1 MTNGSTEY
9 LSLVSLHRY
18 SVGQRTRCG
27 HEFQPATICPRI
39 LLDLIIRSLVIVIV
53 NFRSSGLVID
63 AVESVQH
70 ACDDRRWGTVIVDNG
85 SGDASVGVLSAAIT
99 QRGWSERTCLL
110 ESARNGGFGAGNN
123 LGIQIAVREGAP
135 VIWLLNPDTLVHEP
149 VFDRVRAFFELHPE
163 AGIVGTGLVD
173 AKGEP
178 DCAAHNDPSPLGE
191 LEGAAAFGPISR
203 LLARWAVSPSH
214 MQPRSGLKDA
224 DGDAAPF
231 RCDWVSGA
239 SMFVRREVFEQIGG
253 FDEGFF
259 LYFEEVD
266 LCRRARDAGW
276 EVWHLPATR
285 VVHLEGATT
294 GINAPK
300 RRRPG
305 YWFDSRFRFYIK
317 HGGVARLLAAD
328 ACWLLGRCIRGVKSV
343 LKWQPN
349 PDPPHFGR
357 DLLLGDLSA
366 LLTGRRR
373 VKGSDNAQNPLPPKR
388 PGATERA
395 GGSPG

>member
-1 MTNGSTEY
+1 MSWTCS
-9 LSLVSLHRY
+9 
-18 SVGQRTRCG
+18 SVREEAGAQNR
-27 HEFQPATICPRI
+27 QA
-39 LLDLIIRSLVIVIV
+39 LIVIV
-53 NFRSSGLVID
+53 NYRASRLVMD
-63 AVESVQH
+63 AVRSLRRAGGTEQH
-70 ACDDRRWGTVIVDNG
+70 GSIVVDN
-85 SGDASVGVLSAAIT
+85 ASPDDSVATLERAIAEH
-99 QRGWSERTCLL
+99 QWAEDVRVIASK
-110 ESARNGGFGAGNN
+110 RNGGFGAGNN
-123 LGIQIAVREGAP
+123 LGIQTALREGAP
-135 VIWLLNPDTLVHEP
+135 GIWLLNPDTLVHEP
-149 VFDRVRAFFELHPE
+149 VFDRVRAFFERHPE

-173 AKGEP
+173 ATGEP

-191 LEGAAAFGPISR
+191 LEGAAAFGAISR

-214 MQPRSGLKDA
+214 MQPRPGLS
-224 DGDAAPF
+224 DGEQHAAPF

-276 EVWHLPATR
+276 EVWHLPSTR

-373 VKGSDNAQNPLPPKR
+373 VTDADNAMNPLPPKR
-388 PGATERA
+388 PTGATQRSRTEVSGA
-395 GGSPG
+395 